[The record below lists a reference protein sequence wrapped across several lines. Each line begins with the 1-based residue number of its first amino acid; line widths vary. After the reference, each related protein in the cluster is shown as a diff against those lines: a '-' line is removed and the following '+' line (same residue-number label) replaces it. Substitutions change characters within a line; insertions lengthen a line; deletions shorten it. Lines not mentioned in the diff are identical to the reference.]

1 MVQAEGETM
10 SETQLV
16 RSVLDALAARG
27 VWSWRENSGL
37 TVFGSVGG
45 ASRRVVRG
53 APKGTP
59 DILGVL
65 PGGQLFGI
73 ECKTAKGRQNPNQK
87 AWEQKAAKHSVRY
100 GVARSVSDALRL
112 VDAWQAD
119 R

>member
-1 MVQAEGETM
+1 V

-27 VWSWRENSGL
+27 IWSWRENSGL
-37 TVFGSVGG
+37 TVFGSMGG

-65 PGGQLFGI
+65 PGGRLFGI
-73 ECKTAKGRQNPNQK
+73 ECKSAKGRQNPNQK
-87 AWEQKAAKHSVRY
+87 AWEQRAAKHSVRY
-100 GVARSVSDALRL
+100 GVARSVSDALDL
-112 VDAWQAD
+112 VDAWQSD